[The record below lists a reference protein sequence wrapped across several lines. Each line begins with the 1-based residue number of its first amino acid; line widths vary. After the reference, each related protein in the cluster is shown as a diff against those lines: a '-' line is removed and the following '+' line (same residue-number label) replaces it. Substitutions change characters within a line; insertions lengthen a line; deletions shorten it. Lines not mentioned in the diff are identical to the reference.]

1 MEPKQRAVRDPEVG
15 NRAYI
20 KFKKEKIS
28 TDELA
33 ENFELL
39 GDWEERFGYL
49 IELGK
54 NLPSLKSEEKTETN
68 RVYGCQATVYLRMIP
83 TPCEPPVF
91 TVRADADA
99 FIVKGL
105 ISILLLLYNDKTA
118 KEIIKTNA
126 LEFFRKLGLD
136 KHLTMTRRNGL
147 RSMVERIDALAKES
161 LYGGGESDNV

>member
-1 MEPKQRAVRDPEVG
+1 M
-15 NRAYI
+15 
-20 KFKKEKIS
+20 
-28 TDELA
+28 
-33 ENFELL
+33 
-39 GDWEERFGYL
+39 
-49 IELGK
+49 GK
-54 NLPSLKSEEKTETN
+54 NLPPLEPEEKTETN

-105 ISILLLLYNDKTA
+105 IFILLLLYNDKTA
-118 KEIIKTNA
+118 KEIIETNA

-147 RSMVERIDALAKES
+147 SSMVQRIDALAKES
-161 LYGGGESDNV
+161 LCGT

>member
-1 MEPKQRAVRDPEVG
+1 MEKTFAQILEKKILEEGKTKQQGR
-15 NRAYI
+15 I
-20 KFKKEKIS
+20 
-28 TDELA
+28 DELV

-54 NLPSLKSEEKTETN
+54 NLPQLEPEEKIETN

-83 TPCEPPVF
+83 APCEPPVF
-91 TVRADADA
+91 TIRADADA

-105 ISILLLLYNDKTA
+105 ISILLLLYSKKTA
-118 KEIIKTNA
+118 KEIIKTNS
-126 LEFFRKLGLD
+126 LEVFRKLGLD

-147 RSMVERIDALAKES
+147 DSMVKRIDTLAKES
-161 LYGGGESDNV
+161 LGV

>member
-1 MEPKQRAVRDPEVG
+1 MARKNLEEGKVKQQGR
-15 NRAYI
+15 I
-20 KFKKEKIS
+20 
-28 TDELA
+28 DELV

-54 NLPSLKSEEKTETN
+54 NLPQLEPEEKIETN

-83 TPCEPPVF
+83 APCEPPVF
-91 TVRADADA
+91 TIRADADA

-105 ISILLLLYNDKTA
+105 ISILLLLYDNKTA
-118 KEIIKTNA
+118 QEIIKTNS
-126 LEFFRKLGLD
+126 LEVFRKLGLD

-147 RSMVERIDALAKES
+147 NSMVERIDTLAKES
-161 LYGGGESDNV
+161 WFR

>member
-1 MEPKQRAVRDPEVG
+1 MSTNLE
-15 NRAYI
+15 NRRI
-20 KFKKEKIS
+20 
-28 TDELA
+28 DELV

-54 NLPSLKSEEKTETN
+54 NLPQLKSEEKIEIN

-83 TPCEPPVF
+83 DPCEPPVF
-91 TVRADADA
+91 TIRADADA

-105 ISILLLLYNDKTA
+105 ISILLLLYDKKTA
-118 KEIIKTNA
+118 QEIIKINA
-126 LEFFRKLGLD
+126 LEVFRKLGLD

-147 RSMVERIDALAKES
+147 SSMVERIDTLAKES
-161 LYGGGESDNV
+161 LDGEPL